1 VSSAGDPAGLRSDAT
16 AAQAPE
22 ERLRSLALGWLFISG
37 GAIGAVSMLL
47 PHAAGANDLALWSNI
62 ALALLAGAGLLAAGG
77 RLPLWGFH
85 LTMALGVLVIARAV
99 FYSGEEVSFY
109 SVWFIWVGLYS
120 FYFFGR
126 RAAALHVSFAAG
138 VYALTLVAEPGTSP
152 VARWLTTVATLVVA
166 GVLIDTLVK
175 RARVQA
181 EAAEESAV
189 SMAAVAKVSQELSRL
204 TESAAARSA
213 LCEAAAGVS
222 GAYSVALW
230 EPASNGTGLTITGSA
245 GSEPDQRSVPFVT
258 PNAGAALAFATAEAV
273 TADRPEAVRR
283 MTPEQLGVRR
293 TPQAC
298 LWQPVLRD
306 DQTVAVMALYFGEAM
321 SVDRRSLRTV
331 VHLLAAEAAVT
342 LQRAELLERLEA
354 MARTDDL
361 TGLPN
366 RRAWEEE
373 LPREL
378 ARARR
383 DSQELSVAMLDLD
396 HFKLFNDR
404 YGHQA
409 GDRLL
414 KQAASAWGSQLR
426 STDVLARYGGEEFA
440 LALSGGS
447 PSADVRVVEHLR
459 RVTPEG
465 VTCSAGLVRW
475 DGAESAE
482 ELLGRAD
489 VALYEAKRAG
499 RDQVVAA

>member
-1 VSSAGDPAGLRSDAT
+1 MISADDAGGLRSGAT
-16 AAQAPE
+16 AGEAHDK
-22 ERLRSLALGWLFISG
+22 RLRSLVLGWLFVAG
-37 GAIGAVSMLL
+37 GAIGAVSMVL
-47 PHAAGANDLALWSNI
+47 PHAAAANDLALWSNI
-62 ALALLAGAGLLAAGG
+62 ALALLAGTGLLVAGG
-77 RLPLWGFH
+77 RLPVWGFH
-85 LTMALGVLVIARAV
+85 VTLAVGVLLIARAV

-126 RAAALHVSFAAG
+126 LAAALHVSFAAG

-152 VARWLTTVATLVVA
+152 IARWLTTVATLVVA
-166 GVLIDTLVK
+166 GVLIETLVR
-175 RARVQA
+175 RARGQA
-181 EAAEESAV
+181 EAAEDSAA
-189 SMAAVAKVSQELSRL
+189 SMAAVAKVSRQLSRL
-204 TESAAARSA
+204 TESAAARSF
-213 LCEAAAGVS
+213 LCDAAAGVS
-222 GAYSVALW
+222 GAYSVVLW
-230 EPASNGTGLTITGSA
+230 EPAAGGTGLTITGSA
-245 GSEPDQRSVPFVT
+245 GPEPEQRSVPFVG
-258 PNAGAALAFATAEAV
+258 PNAGAARAFATGEAV
-273 TADRPEAVRR
+273 EADSTAAVHK
-283 MTPEQLGVRR
+283 MTPEHLGVGRA
-293 TPQAC
+293 PQAC

-306 DQTVAVMALYFGEAM
+306 DQTIAVMALYFGEAM
-321 SVDRRSLRTV
+321 LVDRRSLRTV
-331 VHLLAAEAAVT
+331 VQLLAAETAVT
-342 LQRAELLERLEA
+342 LQRGELLERLEA

-373 LPREL
+373 LSREM

-383 DSQELSVAMLDLD
+383 DGQELSVAMLDLD
-396 HFKLFNDR
+396 RFKLFNDR

-447 PSADVRVVEHLR
+447 PRADVQVVEQLR

-499 RDQVVAA
+499 RDRVVSV

>member
-1 VSSAGDPAGLRSDAT
+1 
-16 AAQAPE
+16 
-22 ERLRSLALGWLFISG
+22 
-37 GAIGAVSMLL
+37 
-47 PHAAGANDLALWSNI
+47 
-62 ALALLAGAGLLAAGG
+62 
-77 RLPLWGFH
+77 
-85 LTMALGVLVIARAV
+85 
-99 FYSGEEVSFY
+99 
-109 SVWFIWVGLYS
+109 
-120 FYFFGR
+120 
-126 RAAALHVSFAAG
+126 
-138 VYALTLVAEPGTSP
+138 
-152 VARWLTTVATLVVA
+152 
-166 GVLIDTLVK
+166 
-175 RARVQA
+175 
-181 EAAEESAV
+181 
-189 SMAAVAKVSQELSRL
+189 
-204 TESAAARSA
+204 
-213 LCEAAAGVS
+213 
-222 GAYSVALW
+222 
-230 EPASNGTGLTITGSA
+230 
-245 GSEPDQRSVPFVT
+245 
-258 PNAGAALAFATAEAV
+258 
-273 TADRPEAVRR
+273 

-321 SVDRRSLRTV
+321 SVERRSLRTV